1 MSSTKKSKK
10 DKEKSTSKVQEK
22 AKLSVFLEEDI
33 GMRAI
38 NSMKA
43 ITAQELARNA
53 GVKISVANAFIR
65 SLESKGIVRC
75 VGGYSGHKVYQLIK
89 S

>member
-1 MSSTKKSKK
+1 MSSAKKSKK
-10 DKEKSTSKVQEK
+10 DKGKVESKKQEK

-33 GMRAI
+33 GMRSIA
-38 NSMKA
+38 NMKA

>member
-1 MSSTKKSKK
+1 MSSSKKGKK
-10 DKEKSTSKVQEK
+10 DKEKSTSKAQEK

-33 GMRAI
+33 GLRTI

-53 GVKISVANAFIR
+53 GVKISVANAFIK